1 MTEKIKNNESKYS
14 DSEQEQRLP
23 EEVTAAVKPLD
34 DEEDNIA
41 TPEDMEEFIRSR
53 RERREAG
60 KKKSYIDSDDE
71 EPPMDYEANESA
83 MDPYLEPDPTLPKV
97 EYKESIYLS
106 RGCNHCPES
115 YTPVSETELRSCCKV
130 GSCNWMKGIRQPM
143 EKPFDCVEVRFKN
156 NRKEF
161 YRLPDGI
168 DVSDGDIVAVEG
180 IPGHDVGIVSLTG
193 EVCRIQMLKKKV
205 DPESDTIKKL
215 FRRAKVSDIERWTS
229 AIREEENT
237 LKKTRQI
244 AEDLGLVMGEVFSQA
259 LGDKAGIR
267 RYGSFLLP
275 MDETLVLIAL
285 DLSGRPYLVYD
296 LVPPVEKVGSLDT
309 ALFHEFFQA
318 FCVKGGINLHVKLM
332 AGGEI
337 HHIFEAVFKG
347 LARALEQAVSHD
359 PKEKG
364 IPSTKGIL

>member
-1 MTEKIKNNESKYS
+1 MKRIGKQIRKTRETKI
-14 DSEQEQRLP
+14 
-23 EEVTAAVKPLD
+23 
-34 DEEDNIA
+34 
-41 TPEDMEEFIRSR
+41 
-53 RERREAG
+53 
-60 KKKSYIDSDDE
+60 
-71 EPPMDYEANESA
+71 
-83 MDPYLEPDPTLPKV
+83 
-97 EYKESIYLS
+97 
-106 RGCNHCPES
+106 
-115 YTPVSETELRSCCKV
+115 
-130 GSCNWMKGIRQPM
+130 
-143 EKPFDCVEVRFKN
+143 
-156 NRKEF
+156 
-161 YRLPDGI
+161 
-168 DVSDGDIVAVEG
+168 AVEMDLHGSGKSEISTG
-180 IPGHDVGIVSLTG
+180 IGFMDHMLELFARHGKFDLKVQAAGDL
-193 EVCRIQMLKKKV
+193 EVDAHHTM
-205 DPESDTIKKL
+205 
-215 FRRAKVSDIERWTS
+215 
-229 AIREEENT
+229 
-237 LKKTRQI
+237 
-244 AEDLGLVMGEVFSQA
+244 EDLGLVRGEVFSQA

-296 LVPPVEKVGSLDT
+296 LVPPVEKVGTLDT